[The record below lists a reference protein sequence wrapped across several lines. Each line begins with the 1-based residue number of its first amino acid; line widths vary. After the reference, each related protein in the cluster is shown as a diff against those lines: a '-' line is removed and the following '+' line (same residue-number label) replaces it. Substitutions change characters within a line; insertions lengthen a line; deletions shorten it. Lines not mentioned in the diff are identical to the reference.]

1 MNASVDTSAQFRAP
15 GENVLLRDY
24 RDWLESELKL
34 LGNASHHAYA
44 FGQAN
49 MAKRALERFEA
60 ETAGKVV
67 VVLDAAA
74 ARRAL
79 TAIEV
84 LAEESTA
91 EVAPLEELRE
101 AIKAVF
107 DER

>member
-1 MNASVDTSAQFRAP
+1 M
-15 GENVLLRDY
+15 LRDY

-60 ETAGKVV
+60 EWTGKVFV
-67 VVLDAAA
+67 ALDDAA

-84 LAEESTA
+84 LGEQPAAAET
-91 EVAPLEELRE
+91 PLEELRE
-101 AIKAVF
+101 ALRAAIA
-107 DER
+107 ERAL